1 MRTLTAEELSAVS
14 GGESPCY
21 ALKGNGDCNPPDP
34 APSAK
39 DVGDWAD
46 AVALSAQAKALRS
59 TGKRATFWN
68 AVALGADAVS
78 TVAGWFEDAESNPPA
93 GGQTH
98 NTPPGSGAPG
108 RGG

>member
-1 MRTLTAEELSAVS
+1 MRALTSEELSAVS

-46 AVALSAQAKALRS
+46 AMSLSLQAYAVKNPKQGKILAIPILALE
-59 TGKRATFWN
+59 ATS
-68 AVALGADAVS
+68 VI
-78 TVAGWFEDAESNPPA
+78 AGWFEDAQNNPPA

-98 NTPPGSGAPG
+98 NTPPGSGVPG